1 MIKELKKLKS
11 APSSLNINYLLIP
24 VSVFD
29 ITKEGAR
36 DFNKIYLWVKSKNLN
51 KIVRTKSGAI
61 KSGAKCRLPAW
72 DVRTNRY
79 CVEMT
84 IIMEGRAWRIQF
96 RTKPPEGMS
105 GRKAF
110 TEFKKLLLK
119 DGIDLE
125 DYAIDNG
132 EEIKKEI
139 EKPLIGAVRNWM
151 YDVLYENVNHIDFH
165 SSYPAGL
172 ANTHPEFRKTL
183 EKIYLKRNE
192 ENMCKNILNFSIGF
206 MQSVGGCSAR
216 WAHLSRDAIKDN
228 NTRVKELA
236 KRLDKSG
243 RLVISFNTDGIWYRG
258 PVYHGKGEGDN
269 LGEWHND
276 RINCQY
282 RMKSDGAYE
291 FIENGIYYP
300 VVRGIANDIKGNW
313 EWGDI
318 YTEKAKL
325 QLFTFTEEEG
335 ISLNGEKVE

>member
-1 MIKELKKLKS
+1 MIKELKRLKS
-11 APSSLNINYLLIP
+11 APSSFNLNYLLIP

-29 ITKEGAR
+29 ITEEGAR
-36 DFNKIYLWVKSKNLN
+36 EFNKIYYWLKSKKLN
-51 KIVRTKSGAI
+51 KLVRTKSGGI
-61 KSGAKCRLPAW
+61 KLGSKLRLPAW
-72 DVRTNRY
+72 DIKTNRY
-79 CVEMT
+79 CVEIT
-84 IIMEGRAWRIQF
+84 AILEGRAWRIQF

-125 DYAIDNG
+125 DYAIENG
-132 EEIKKEI
+132 EEVKAEI
-139 EKPLIGAVRNWM
+139 EKPLIGAVRDWM
-151 YDVLYENVNHIDFH
+151 YDVLYEGVNHIDFH

-183 EKIYLKRNE
+183 EKIYKKRNE

-206 MQSVGGCSAR
+206 MQSLGGCSAR

-228 NTRVKELA
+228 NDRVRELA
-236 KRLDKSG
+236 IRLDKSG

-258 PVYHGKGEGDN
+258 PIFHGKGEGDN
-269 LGEWHND
+269 MGDWHND
-276 RINCQY
+276 RINCQF

-291 FIENGIYYP
+291 FIEDGIYYP
-300 VVRGIANDIKGNW
+300 VVRGISNDVKGDW
-313 EWGDI
+313 QWGDI
-318 YTEKAKL
+318 YTDKAQA

-335 ISLNGEKVE
+335 IRLNGAEIN